1 MMPVNQVTRSI
12 MQMAVVAKCES
23 QQGVQGDV
31 TVILIST
38 EDRLGVSR
46 WWSCEAYLELARQG
60 IGQ

>member
-1 MMPVNQVTRSI
+1 